1 MWALLLPSET
11 RARRQ
16 LVGVAEI
23 FVREPLVDWEVE
35 ARKNASLMEK
45 SGHDGESDGDVGG
58 AGVVGGSIAPLAAPS
73 GTRSYAEKKIG
84 IFKRKLELAHPTY
97 TLIDE
102 LALNATVEKVSGG
115 NGELLAEL
123 MARTALGEAGVA
135 PRAVARAAREPMQ
148 DERCFN
154 EEACVESLLDL
165 ATDGAVLARMYC
177 GWESWV

>member
-1 MWALLLPSET
+1 M
-11 RARRQ
+11 
-16 LVGVAEI
+16 VA
-23 FVREPLVDWEVE
+23 
-35 ARKNASLMEK
+35 
-45 SGHDGESDGDVGG
+45 DVGFI
-58 AGVVGGSIAPLAAPS
+58 SSSSTPLAALS
-73 GTRSYAEKKIG
+73 ETRSYAELKIN

-102 LALNATVEKVSGG
+102 LALNATVDNVSGG
-115 NGELLAEL
+115 NGELLAGL

-135 PRAVARAAREPMQ
+135 PRAVVRAAREPMQ